1 MIRRPPRTTLTDT
14 LFPYPTL
21 FRSGDEDSIV
31 TIAVDFA
38 QGNDPAPFVLAVD
51 CQHPDPAAKATLV
64 CGTGIDVVLTN
75 AGAQATT
82 ADIRKD
88 GALVAD
94 DLLVP
99 AGSTTFT
106 VALVPADEDDDV
118 TIIVDFAT
126 GTALRSTIAVDYVPV
141 IPPPPPPH
149 PPPPSPHPPPPAPP
163 PPPH

>member
-64 CGTGIDVVLTN
+64 CETGNDVVLTH
-75 AGAQATT
+75 AGAQSTT
-82 ADIRKD
+82 DDSLQDA
-88 GALVAD
+88 ALLPAY
-94 DLLVP
+94 LLVP
-99 AGSTTFT
+99 PSSHTFPFEMVPSTSHN
-106 VALVPADEDDDV
+106 AH
-118 TIIVDFAT
+118 TIIVVFT
-126 GTALRSTIAVDYVPV
+126 T
-141 IPPPPPPH
+141 
-149 PPPPSPHPPPPAPP
+149 
-163 PPPH
+163 

>member
-1 MIRRPPRTTLTDT
+1 MDSSDSYYLFFFLMKRRPPRSTRTDT
-14 LFPYPTL
+14 LFPYTTL
-21 FRSGDEDSIV
+21 FRS
-31 TIAVDFA
+31 

-106 VALVPADEDDDV
+106 FALVPSDQDDHF
-118 TIIVDFAT
+118 TIIFHFPT
-126 GTALRSTIAVDYVPV
+126 GTSLPPPPPLPFVPLF
-141 IPPPPPPH
+141 PPPPPP
-149 PPPPSPHPPPPAPP
+149 PPPLSPP
-163 PPPH
+163 PPPLPPSSPPP

>member
-1 MIRRPPRTTLTDT
+1 MDSSDSYYLFFFLMKRRPPRSTRTDT
-14 LFPYPTL
+14 LFPYTTL
-21 FRSGDEDSIV
+21 FRS
-31 TIAVDFA
+31 

-126 GTALRSTIAVDYVPV
+126 GTDLRSTIAVDCVPV
-141 IPPPPPPH
+141 VPPPQIGRAH
-149 PPPPSPHPPPPAPP
+149 V
-163 PPPH
+163 